1 VYARYLALGRGAE
14 LEAAGVTDAASFGSL
29 YWSQQFSVAGAIVL
43 VTTAGGL
50 GGAVLY
56 GLFRPKPAAPD
67 GTIATPA

>member
-1 VYARYLALGRGAE
+1 M
-14 LEAAGVTDAASFGSL
+14 TDAVTFGSL

-56 GLFRPKPAAPD
+56 GLFRPKPAVP
-67 GTIATPA
+67 GGSITTPA